1 MPTVD
6 EVKQVRNRL
15 NAYRGNRVL
24 AVAIKL
30 RGVDWRHDSW
40 TAAPPQPGDTG
51 RGTEYHDKGKTPA
64 SFVKLKNACNDMIR
78 AQDNAGRIWTQPD
91 RNKTGML
98 SKLHEQIVLVEAGR
112 SVQQMENSD
121 DWEVRK
127 AFTTG

>member
-1 MPTVD
+1 
-6 EVKQVRNRL
+6 
-15 NAYRGNRVL
+15 
-24 AVAIKL
+24 
-30 RGVDWRHDSW
+30 
-40 TAAPPQPGDTG
+40 
-51 RGTEYHDKGKTPA
+51 
-64 SFVKLKNACNDMIR
+64 MIR